1 MCKFSRT
8 IYNRQLI
15 QFARIPV
22 EFVVRFI
29 VYQNWVKVITS
40 SMTASYLLLIS
51 SYSWCL
57 RDLRVQCLELS
68 VYISFHFNQTRS
80 SLLKFSAQ
88 YSERGYVLWN
98 LSTVCGSH
106 HHDPRFIYF
115 FYFQVFFSPI
125 LDPRFSILDL
135 TPDFPV
141 NLEVLLIKIVL
152 LFDPTRFGKT
162 RYEISILWTWSAA
175 NRVRDSQ
182 VQSYPYKHVS
192 DTYVTSDA

>member
-1 MCKFSRT
+1 
-8 IYNRQLI
+8 
-15 QFARIPV
+15 
-22 EFVVRFI
+22 
-29 VYQNWVKVITS
+29 
-40 SMTASYLLLIS
+40 MTASYLLLIT

-68 VYISFHFNQTRS
+68 VYISQYHWDKQWDKTFHFPG
-80 SLLKFSAQ
+80 KFHFLVKTITDSIRLGVV
-88 YSERGYVLWN
+88 YSNLV
-98 LSTVCGSH
+98 LSTARGVMFCEIYLQSAAH
-106 HHDPRFIYF
+106 IITIHDLFISF
-115 FYFQVFFSPI
+115 IFKFFFSLI

-192 DTYVTSDA
+192 DTYLTSDA